1 MESLKLIKSKRPEQ
15 NYTLKQERMMLR
27 FKSRVRRFVR
37 QVQGILNSTT
47 TSSTSCRRYLLTE
60 RLSRL
65 LLQIDNEKSVVVEV
79 GHDGGAVRLEADAAR
94 GVEVL
99 PQVAFEAVLQQEL
112 AGRGEKLEGKAK

>member
-1 MESLKLIKSKRPEQ
+1 
-15 NYTLKQERMMLR
+15 
-27 FKSRVRRFVR
+27 
-37 QVQGILNSTT
+37 
-47 TSSTSCRRYLLTE
+47 LTE

-112 AGRGEKLEGKAK
+112 AGRGKKLEGKEKQIKFKNKKIKTKNRSKF